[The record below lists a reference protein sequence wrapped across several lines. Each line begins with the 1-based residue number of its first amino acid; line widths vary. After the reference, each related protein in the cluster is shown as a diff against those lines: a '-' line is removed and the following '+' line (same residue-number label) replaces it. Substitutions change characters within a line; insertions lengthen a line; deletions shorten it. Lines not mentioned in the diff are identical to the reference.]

1 MEVEVGVVEHY
12 FGKIQVAAIRI
23 LNGTL
28 KVGEK
33 IRIKGATTDFTQGI
47 TSMQIE
53 HNSVEEAKEGDVIG
67 VKVID
72 RVREGDRV
80 YKIIEE

>member
-28 KVGEK
+28 RVGEK
-33 IRIKGATTDFTQGI
+33 IRIKGATTDFTQDVS
-47 TSMQIE
+47 SMQIE
-53 HNSVEEAKEGDVIG
+53 HSSVDEAKEGDVIG
-67 VKVID
+67 LKVID
-72 RVREGDRV
+72 KVREGDKV
-80 YKIIEE
+80 YKVIED